1 MANASTGPAN
11 KGKNWL
17 KRKGNSGH
25 YCAGTIQPFNL
36 NNQIMEDAVKRVLAL
51 IYGVAAYLFFLG
63 TLAYAVGFVGNIGV
77 PKSIDSATRSSLGV
91 AIAINALLLAGF
103 AIQHSVMAR
112 QGFKRMW
119 RRIVPKCVERSTY
132 VFAASLALAQ
142 LFWQWRAITDTV
154 WDLRGSVAGTILTI
168 SFWMGWAVLLVSTY
182 LVNHFELF
190 GLEQVWTYFHGRE
203 PQPASFRTPGFYRVV
218 RHPIYAGFVI
228 AFWSAPVMT
237 VGHLIFSIATTGYIL
252 VGIAF
257 EERDLITFYGQTYRE
272 YRQHVP
278 MLVPFLKRGKA
289 SAELE
294 VAEVREET
302 AS

>member
-1 MANASTGPAN
+1 
-11 KGKNWL
+11 
-17 KRKGNSGH
+17 
-25 YCAGTIQPFNL
+25 
-36 NNQIMEDAVKRVLAL
+36 VKRVLAL
-51 IYGVAAYLFFLG
+51 IYGVAAYVFFLG
-63 TLAYAVGFVGNIGV
+63 TFGYAIGFVGNVGV
-77 PKSIDSATRSSLGV
+77 PKSIDTATATSLGM

-112 QGFKRMW
+112 QSFKRLW
-119 RRIVPKCVERSTY
+119 TRIVPKCIERSTY

-142 LFWQWRAITDTV
+142 LVWQWRAIPDTV
-154 WDLRGSVAGTILTI
+154 WDVQGSLAGTVLTV
-168 SFWMGWAVLLVSTY
+168 SFWTGWAVLLVSTY

-190 GLEQVWTYFHGRE
+190 GLEQVWTYFRGSG
-203 PQPASFRTPGFYRVV
+203 PQPASFKSPGFYRVV

-289 SAELE
+289 PVELE
-294 VAEVREET
+294 VAEVLEE
-302 AS
+302 SVS